1 MTATANVP
9 DLPILLPGVPVLA
22 RRDSCVQVGCDP
34 GSATL
39 IDVDRDIDPRT
50 VAALLQSL
58 REPTDYRSIAR
69 RVRAIGLD
77 ARTFRSVLDRLVAT
91 GQAARPCAQAARTV
105 PIHIVGRGDVAREL
119 TKSLTIAGLAVDDVP
134 TAGLVVIADQPVPDP
149 RLTRLLMAAGL
160 PHLPVHLRD
169 GIGVVGPLVLPGMSS
184 CLRCADLHRTDLDPQ
199 WPVVAAGLLD
209 LVGHAPAA
217 VLRATVAIAHGEI
230 DEIVAMIVSSSRV
243 QPSLVGTSLEY
254 RGVPARLD
262 THSRPIH
269 PRCGCGADPRNTP

>member
-1 MTATANVP
+1 
-9 DLPILLPGVPVLA
+9 
-22 RRDSCVQVGCDP
+22 VQVGCDP

-50 VAALLQSL
+50 VATLLQSL

-91 GQAARPCAQAARTV
+91 GQAARPCAQAARPV

-119 TKSLTIAGLAVDDVP
+119 TKSLTIAGLAV
-134 TAGLVVIADQPVPDP
+134 ADQPVPDP
-149 RLTRLLMAAGL
+149 RLTRLLMSAGL
-160 PHLPVHLRD
+160 PHLPIHLRD

-199 WPVVAAGLLD
+199 WPIVAASLLD

-217 VLRATVAIAHGEI
+217 VLRATVAIAHGQI